1 MYLAIIIGIIPFLI
15 GTFYDF
21 TVFLVA
27 LIFSSILL
35 GIFIKN
41 KKIKIEINN
50 MFLLSLILFVFSLLG
65 IFWAIDKNDAIIG
78 TLRFLSLVIF
88 SILLMQCKKEE
99 KEKILNIIPYS
110 GLLMLIFSIIIGFIP
125 ALRNIVYSE
134 SNRITGLFQYSNVF
148 ALYLLIGFI
157 IITNK
162 KKKEEKIEESKK
174 ETVKIEKVEEKN
186 KGKNK
191 EKFLEKIK
199 KCSPII
205 CGIILLIGILM
216 TGSRTTFIITTIYI
230 IYLCFRKE
238 NRYRKIYGITYAVI
252 LILLGIY
259 VLITKN
265 IETIGRIFT
274 ISMDSSTLLGRILYW
289 KDGLNLL
296 LDNIFGYGYMGYSY
310 KIYEIQTGMYY
321 TKFVHND
328 YLQMALDIGIIPLVI
343 FIIFLVKSL
352 FSKNN
357 SKLNKII
364 LISII
369 IHMFLEFDLQFM
381 IIFYILLMCLE
392 ERTYKK
398 IEIEKSI
405 TSYLT
410 IGIVILVYGYY
421 GVACFMNYIKQD
433 KIAINMLGNFTEAKV
448 NVMNSTENL
457 NTANRLADEVLE
469 KNIYAYQAYGIKA
482 IYYLQNN
489 EFEKMIEMKKKEIA
503 LDKYNPQ
510 VYEDYVLYLSQVLEK
525 YAKEQNDEGIIKYSK
540 YVFEVENMIQDV
552 KNKTDKITGKLQD
565 SSKIELNEETL
576 NYINNIKEIIGKN

>member
-21 TVFLVA
+21 SVFLVT
-27 LIFSSILL
+27 LIFSGILL

-41 KKIKIEINN
+41 KKLKIEINN
-50 MFLLSLILFVFSLLG
+50 MFLLSMVLFIFSFLG

-78 TLRFLSLVIF
+78 TLRMLSLVIF

-99 KEKILNIIPYS
+99 KEKILNVIPYS
-110 GLLMLIFSIIIGFIP
+110 GLVMLILSIIIGFIP

-134 SNRITGLFQYSNVF
+134 SNRITGMFQYSNVF

-162 KKKEEKIEESKK
+162 KKKEEKVKEAKEES
-174 ETVKIEKVEEKN
+174 VKTEKN
-186 KGKNK
+186 KK
-191 EKFLEKIK
+191 ENREKLLK
-199 KCSPII
+199 KYSPII

-252 LILLGIY
+252 LLLLGIY

-296 LDNIFGYGYMGYSY
+296 LENIFGYGYMGYSY

-321 TKFVHND
+321 TKFIHND
-328 YLQMALDIGIIPLVI
+328 YLQMALDIGIVPLVI

-364 LISII
+364 LIAII

-392 ERTYKK
+392 EKTYKK

-405 TSYLT
+405 TSYLV

-421 GVACFMNYIKQD
+421 GIACFMNYIKQD
-433 KIAINMLGNFTEAKV
+433 EIAINMLGDFTEAKV

-489 EFEKMIEMKKKEIA
+489 EFEKMIEMKKKEIS

-510 VYEDYVLYLSQVLEK
+510 VYEDYVFCLSQVLEK
-525 YAKEQNDEGIIKYSK
+525 YAKEQNDEEIIKYSK

-552 KNKTDKITGKLQD
+552 KNKTDKITEKLQD
-565 SSKIELNEETL
+565 SSKIELSEETL
-576 NYINNIKEIIGKN
+576 NYINNIKEIIGKNKEDL

>member
-21 TVFLVA
+21 SVFLVT
-27 LIFSSILL
+27 LIFSGILL

-41 KKIKIEINN
+41 KKLKIEINN
-50 MFLLSLILFVFSLLG
+50 MFLLSMVLFIFSFLG

-78 TLRFLSLVIF
+78 TLRMLSLVIF

-99 KEKILNIIPYS
+99 KEKILNVIPYS
-110 GLLMLIFSIIIGFIP
+110 GLVMLILSIIIGFIP

-134 SNRITGLFQYSNVF
+134 SNRITGMFQYSNVF

-162 KKKEEKIEESKK
+162 KKKEEKVKEAKEES
-174 ETVKIEKVEEKN
+174 VKTEKN
-186 KGKNK
+186 KK
-191 EKFLEKIK
+191 ENREKLLK
-199 KCSPII
+199 KYSPII

-252 LILLGIY
+252 LLLLGIY

-296 LDNIFGYGYMGYSY
+296 LENIFGYGYMGYSY

-328 YLQMALDIGIIPLVI
+328 YLQIALDIGIIPLVI

-364 LISII
+364 LIAII

-381 IIFYILLMCLE
+381 IIFYILLICLE
-392 ERTYKK
+392 EKSYKGY
-398 IEIEKSI
+398 EIEKSI

-433 KIAINMLGNFTEAKV
+433 KIAINMLENFTEAKI
-448 NVMNSTENL
+448 NVMNSTENI
-457 NTANRLADEVLE
+457 NTANRLADEILE
-469 KNIYAYQAYGIKA
+469 NNKYAYQAYGIKA

-489 EFEKMIEMKKKEIA
+489 EFDKMIEMKKKEIA

-525 YAKEQNDEGIIKYSK
+525 YAKEQNKEEIIKYSK
-540 YVFEVENMIQDV
+540 YIFEVEDMIEDV
-552 KNKTDKITGKLQD
+552 KNKTDKITEKLQD
-565 SSKIELNEETL
+565 SSKIELNEETI
-576 NYINNIKEIIGKN
+576 NYINNIKEIIGEG

>member
-1 MYLAIIIGIIPFLI
+1 
-15 GTFYDF
+15 
-21 TVFLVA
+21 
-27 LIFSSILL
+27 
-35 GIFIKN
+35 
-41 KKIKIEINN
+41 
-50 MFLLSLILFVFSLLG
+50 MFLLSMVLFIFSTLG

-78 TLRFLSLVIF
+78 TLRMLSLVIF

-99 KEKILNIIPYS
+99 KEKILNVIPYS
-110 GLLMLIFSIIIGFIP
+110 GLVMLILSIIIGFIP

-134 SNRITGLFQYSNVF
+134 SNRITGMFQYSNVF

-162 KKKEEKIEESKK
+162 KKKEEKVKEAKEES
-174 ETVKIEKVEEKN
+174 VKTEKN
-186 KGKNK
+186 KK
-191 EKFLEKIK
+191 ENREKLLK
-199 KCSPII
+199 KYSPII

-252 LILLGIY
+252 LLLLGIY

-296 LDNIFGYGYMGYSY
+296 LENIFGYGYMGYSY
-310 KIYEIQTGMYY
+310 KVYEIQTGMYY

-364 LISII
+364 LIAII

-392 ERTYKK
+392 EKTYKK

-405 TSYLT
+405 TSYLV
-410 IGIVILVYGYY
+410 IGIIILVYGYY
-421 GVACFMNYIKQD
+421 GIACFMNYIKQD
-433 KIAINMLGNFTEAKV
+433 EIAINMLGDFTEAKV

-489 EFEKMIEMKKKEIA
+489 EFEKMIEMKKKEIS

-510 VYEDYVLYLSQVLEK
+510 VYEDYVFCLSQVLEK
-525 YAKEQNDEGIIKYSK
+525 YAKEQNDEEIIKYSK

-552 KNKTDKITGKLQD
+552 KNKTDKITEKLQD
-565 SSKIELNEETL
+565 SSKIELSEETL
-576 NYINNIKEIIGKN
+576 NYINNIKEIIGKNKEDL

>member
-1 MYLAIIIGIIPFLI
+1 MYLAIIIGIMPFLI

-50 MFLLSLILFVFSLLG
+50 MFLLSVILFVFSLLG

-125 ALRNIVYSE
+125 NLRDIVFSE

-162 KKKEEKIEESKK
+162 KKTEEKNVKNKK
-174 ETVKIEKVEEKN
+174 TEEKN
-186 KGKNK
+186 KEKNR

-199 KCSPII
+199 KYSPII

-238 NRYRKIYGITYAVI
+238 NKYRKIYGITYAVI

-328 YLQMALDIGIIPLVI
+328 YLQMALDIGIVPLII
-343 FIIFLVKSL
+343 FIVSLVKSI

-364 LISII
+364 LIVIML
-369 IHMFLEFDLQFM
+369 HMFLEFDLQFM
-381 IIFYILLMCLE
+381 IIFYILLICLE
-392 ERTYKK
+392 EKSYKEY
-398 IEIEKSI
+398 EIEKSI
-405 TSYLT
+405 TSYFT

-433 KIAINMLGNFTEAKV
+433 KIAINMLENFTEAKI
-448 NVMNSTENL
+448 NVMNSTENI
-457 NTANRLADEVLE
+457 NTANRLADEILE
-469 KNIYAYQAYGIKA
+469 NNKYAYQAYGIKA

-489 EFEKMIEMKKKEIA
+489 EFDKMIEMKKKEIA

-525 YAKEQNDEGIIKYSK
+525 YAKEQNNEEIIKYSK
-540 YVFEVENMIQDV
+540 YIFEVEDMIEDV
-552 KNKTDKITGKLQD
+552 KNKTDKITEKLQD
-565 SSKIELNEETL
+565 SSKIELNEETI
-576 NYINNIKEIIGKN
+576 NYINNIKEIIGEG

>member
-21 TVFLVA
+21 SVFLVT
-27 LIFSSILL
+27 LIFSGILL

-41 KKIKIEINN
+41 KKLKIEINN
-50 MFLLSLILFVFSLLG
+50 MFLLSMVLFIFSTLG
-65 IFWAIDKNDAIIG
+65 IFWATDKNDAIIG
-78 TLRFLSLVIF
+78 TLRMLSLVIF

-99 KEKILNIIPYS
+99 KEKILNVIPYS
-110 GLLMLIFSIIIGFIP
+110 GLVMLILSIIIGFIP

-134 SNRITGLFQYSNVF
+134 SNRITGMFQYSNVF

-162 KKKEEKIEESKK
+162 KKKEEKVKEAKEES
-174 ETVKIEKVEEKN
+174 VKIEKN
-186 KGKNK
+186 KQK
-191 EKFLEKIK
+191 LLK
-199 KCSPII
+199 KYSPII

-238 NRYRKIYGITYAVI
+238 NKYRKIYGITYVVI
-252 LILLGIY
+252 LLLLGIY

-296 LDNIFGYGYMGYSY
+296 LENIFGYGYMGYSY

-343 FIIFLVKSL
+343 FIIFLVKSI

-392 ERTYKK
+392 EKIYKK

-405 TSYLT
+405 TSYLV

-421 GVACFMNYIKQD
+421 GIACFMNYIKQD
-433 KIAINMLGNFTEAKV
+433 EIAINMLGDFTEAKV

-510 VYEDYVLYLSQVLEK
+510 VYEDYVFCLSQVLEK
-525 YAKEQNDEGIIKYSK
+525 YAKEQNDEEIIKYSK

-552 KNKTDKITGKLQD
+552 KNKTDKITEKLQD
-565 SSKIELNEETL
+565 SSKIELSEETL
-576 NYINNIKEIIGKN
+576 NYINNIKEIIGRNKEDL

>member
-21 TVFLVA
+21 SVFLVT
-27 LIFSSILL
+27 LIFSGILL

-41 KKIKIEINN
+41 KKLKIEINN
-50 MFLLSLILFVFSLLG
+50 MFLLSMVLFIFSTLG

-78 TLRFLSLVIF
+78 TLRMLSLVIF

-99 KEKILNIIPYS
+99 KEKILNVIPYS
-110 GLLMLIFSIIIGFIP
+110 GLVMLILSIIIGFIP

-134 SNRITGLFQYSNVF
+134 SNRITGMFQYSNVF

-162 KKKEEKIEESKK
+162 KKKEEKVKEAKEES
-174 ETVKIEKVEEKN
+174 VKTEKN
-186 KGKNK
+186 KK
-191 EKFLEKIK
+191 ENREKLLK
-199 KCSPII
+199 KYSPII

-252 LILLGIY
+252 LLLLGIY

-296 LDNIFGYGYMGYSY
+296 LENIFGYGYMGYSY
-310 KIYEIQTGMYY
+310 KVYEIQTGMYY

-364 LISII
+364 LIAII

-392 ERTYKK
+392 EKTYKK

-405 TSYLT
+405 TSYLV
-410 IGIVILVYGYY
+410 IGIIILVYGYY
-421 GVACFMNYIKQD
+421 GIACFMNYIKQD
-433 KIAINMLGNFTEAKV
+433 EIAINMLGDFTEAKV

-489 EFEKMIEMKKKEIA
+489 EFEKMIEMKKKEIS

-510 VYEDYVLYLSQVLEK
+510 VYEDYVFCLSQVLEK
-525 YAKEQNDEGIIKYSK
+525 YAKEQNDEEIIKYSK

-552 KNKTDKITGKLQD
+552 KNKTDKITEKLQD
-565 SSKIELNEETL
+565 SSKIELSEETL
-576 NYINNIKEIIGKN
+576 NYINNIKEIIGKNKEDL

>member
-21 TVFLVA
+21 SVFLVT
-27 LIFSSILL
+27 LIFSGILL

-41 KKIKIEINN
+41 KKLKIEINN
-50 MFLLSLILFVFSLLG
+50 MFLLSMVLFIFSTLG

-78 TLRFLSLVIF
+78 TLRMLSLVIF
-88 SILLMQCKKEE
+88 SILLIQCKKEE
-99 KEKILNIIPYS
+99 KEKILNVIPYS
-110 GLLMLIFSIIIGFIP
+110 GLVMLILSIIIGFIP

-134 SNRITGLFQYSNVF
+134 SNRITGMFQYSNVF

-162 KKKEEKIEESKK
+162 KKKEEKVKEAKEES
-174 ETVKIEKVEEKN
+174 VKTEKN
-186 KGKNK
+186 KK
-191 EKFLEKIK
+191 ENREKLLK
-199 KCSPII
+199 KYSPII

-252 LILLGIY
+252 LLLLGIY

-296 LDNIFGYGYMGYSY
+296 LENIFGYGYMGYSY
-310 KIYEIQTGMYY
+310 KVYEIQTGMYY

-364 LISII
+364 LIAII

-392 ERTYKK
+392 EKTYKK

-405 TSYLT
+405 TSYLV
-410 IGIVILVYGYY
+410 IGIIILVYGYY
-421 GVACFMNYIKQD
+421 GIACFMNYIKQD
-433 KIAINMLGNFTEAKV
+433 EIAINMLGDFTEAKV

-489 EFEKMIEMKKKEIA
+489 EFEKMIEMKKKEIS

-510 VYEDYVLYLSQVLEK
+510 VYEDYVFCLSQVLEK
-525 YAKEQNDEGIIKYSK
+525 YAKEQNDEEIIKYSK

-552 KNKTDKITGKLQD
+552 KNKTDKITEKLQD
-565 SSKIELNEETL
+565 SSKIELSEETL
-576 NYINNIKEIIGKN
+576 NYINNIKEIIGKNKEDL

>member
-162 KKKEEKIEESKK
+162 KKKEEKVKETKEES
-174 ETVKIEKVEEKN
+174 VKIEKNKKENREK
-186 KGKNK
+186 
-191 EKFLEKIK
+191 LLK
-199 KCSPII
+199 KYSPII

-238 NRYRKIYGITYAVI
+238 NRYRKIYGITYALI
-252 LILLGIY
+252 LLLLGIY

-328 YLQMALDIGIIPLVI
+328 YLQMALDIGIVPLII
-343 FIIFLVKSL
+343 FIVSLVKSI

-364 LISII
+364 LIVIML
-369 IHMFLEFDLQFM
+369 HMFLEFDLQFM
-381 IIFYILLMCLE
+381 IIFYILLICLE
-392 ERTYKK
+392 EKSYKEY
-398 IEIEKSI
+398 EIEKSI

-433 KIAINMLGNFTEAKV
+433 KIAINMLGNFTEAKI
-448 NVMNSTENL
+448 NVMNSTENI
-457 NTANRLADEVLE
+457 NTANRLADEILE
-469 KNIYAYQAYGIKA
+469 NNKYAYQAYGIKA

-489 EFEKMIEMKKKEIA
+489 EFDKMIEMKKKEIA
-503 LDKYNPQ
+503 LDKYNSQ

-525 YAKEQNDEGIIKYSK
+525 YAKEQNNEKIIKYSK
-540 YVFEVENMIQDV
+540 YIFEVEDMIEDV
-552 KNKTDKITGKLQD
+552 KNKTDKITEKLQD
-565 SSKIELNEETL
+565 SSKIELNEETV
-576 NYINNIKEIIGKN
+576 NYINNIKEIIKED

>member
-21 TVFLVA
+21 SVFLVT
-27 LIFSSILL
+27 LIFSGILL

-41 KKIKIEINN
+41 KKLKIEINN
-50 MFLLSLILFVFSLLG
+50 MFLLSMVLFIFSTLG
-65 IFWAIDKNDAIIG
+65 IFWATDKNDAIIG
-78 TLRFLSLVIF
+78 TLRMLSLVIF
-88 SILLMQCKKEE
+88 STLLMQCKKEE
-99 KEKILNIIPYS
+99 KEKILNVIPYS
-110 GLLMLIFSIIIGFIP
+110 GLVMLILSIIIGFIP

-134 SNRITGLFQYSNVF
+134 SNRITGMFQYSNVF

-162 KKKEEKIEESKK
+162 KKKEEKVKEAKEES
-174 ETVKIEKVEEKN
+174 VKIEKN
-186 KGKNK
+186 KQK
-191 EKFLEKIK
+191 LLK
-199 KCSPII
+199 KYSPII

-252 LILLGIY
+252 LLLLGIY

-296 LDNIFGYGYMGYSY
+296 LENIFGYGYMGYSY

-328 YLQMALDIGIIPLVI
+328 YLQIALDIGIIPLVI

-364 LISII
+364 LIAII

-381 IIFYILLMCLE
+381 IIFYILLICLE
-392 ERTYKK
+392 EKSYKGY
-398 IEIEKSI
+398 EIEKSI

-433 KIAINMLGNFTEAKV
+433 KIAINMLGNFTEAKI
-448 NVMNSTENL
+448 NVMNSTENI
-457 NTANRLADEVLE
+457 NTANRLADEILE
-469 KNIYAYQAYGIKA
+469 NNKYAYQAYGIKA

-489 EFEKMIEMKKKEIA
+489 EFDKMIEMKKKEIA

-525 YAKEQNDEGIIKYSK
+525 YAKEQNDEEIIKYSK

-552 KNKTDKITGKLQD
+552 KNKTDKITEKLQD
-565 SSKIELNEETL
+565 SSKIELSEETL
-576 NYINNIKEIIGKN
+576 NYINNIKEIIGKNKEDL

>member
-21 TVFLVA
+21 SVFLVT
-27 LIFSSILL
+27 LIFSGILL

-41 KKIKIEINN
+41 KKLKIEINN
-50 MFLLSLILFVFSLLG
+50 MFLLSMVLFIFSTLG

-78 TLRFLSLVIF
+78 TLRMLSLVIF

-99 KEKILNIIPYS
+99 KEKILNVIPYS
-110 GLLMLIFSIIIGFIP
+110 GLVMLILSIIIGFIP

-134 SNRITGLFQYSNVF
+134 SNRITGMFQYSNVF

-162 KKKEEKIEESKK
+162 KKKEEKVKEAKEES
-174 ETVKIEKVEEKN
+174 VKTEKN
-186 KGKNK
+186 KK
-191 EKFLEKIK
+191 ENREKLLK
-199 KCSPII
+199 KYSPII

-252 LILLGIY
+252 LLLLGIY

-296 LDNIFGYGYMGYSY
+296 LENIFGYGYMGYSY
-310 KIYEIQTGMYY
+310 KVYEIQTGMYY

-364 LISII
+364 LIAII

-392 ERTYKK
+392 EKTYKK

-405 TSYLT
+405 TSYLV
-410 IGIVILVYGYY
+410 IGIIILVYGYY
-421 GVACFMNYIKQD
+421 GIACFMNYIKQD
-433 KIAINMLGNFTEAKV
+433 EIAINMLGDFTEAKV

-457 NTANRLADEVLE
+457 NTANRLADEILE

-489 EFEKMIEMKKKEIA
+489 EFEKMIEMKKKEIS

-510 VYEDYVLYLSQVLEK
+510 VYEDYVFCLSQVLEK
-525 YAKEQNDEGIIKYSK
+525 YAKEQNDEEIIKYSK

-552 KNKTDKITGKLQD
+552 KNKTDKITEKLQD
-565 SSKIELNEETL
+565 SSKIELSEETL
-576 NYINNIKEIIGKN
+576 NYINNIKEIIGKNKEDL

>member
-21 TVFLVA
+21 SVFLVT
-27 LIFSSILL
+27 LIFSGILL

-41 KKIKIEINN
+41 KKLKIEINN
-50 MFLLSLILFVFSLLG
+50 MFLLSVILFVFSLLG

-78 TLRFLSLVIF
+78 TLRMLSLVIF

-99 KEKILNIIPYS
+99 KEKILNVIPYS
-110 GLLMLIFSIIIGFIP
+110 GLVMLILSIIIGFIP

-134 SNRITGLFQYSNVF
+134 SNRITGMFQYSNVF

-162 KKKEEKIEESKK
+162 KKKEEKVKEAKEES
-174 ETVKIEKVEEKN
+174 VKTEKN
-186 KGKNK
+186 KK
-191 EKFLEKIK
+191 ENREKLLK
-199 KCSPII
+199 KYSPII

-252 LILLGIY
+252 LLLLGIY

-296 LDNIFGYGYMGYSY
+296 LENIFGYGYMGYSY
-310 KIYEIQTGMYY
+310 KVYEIQTGMYY

-364 LISII
+364 LIAII

-392 ERTYKK
+392 EKTYKK

-405 TSYLT
+405 TSYLV
-410 IGIVILVYGYY
+410 IGIIILVYGYY
-421 GVACFMNYIKQD
+421 GIACFMNYIKQD
-433 KIAINMLGNFTEAKV
+433 EIAINMLGDFTEAKV

-489 EFEKMIEMKKKEIA
+489 EFEKMIEMKKKEIS

-510 VYEDYVLYLSQVLEK
+510 VYEDYVFCLSQVLEK
-525 YAKEQNDEGIIKYSK
+525 YAKEQNDEEIIKYSK

-552 KNKTDKITGKLQD
+552 KNKTDKITEKLQD
-565 SSKIELNEETL
+565 SSKIELSEETL
-576 NYINNIKEIIGKN
+576 NYINNIKEIIGKNKEDL

>member
-21 TVFLVA
+21 SVFLVT
-27 LIFSSILL
+27 LIFSGILL

-41 KKIKIEINN
+41 KKLKIEINN
-50 MFLLSLILFVFSLLG
+50 MFLLSMLLFIFSFLG

-78 TLRFLSLVIF
+78 TLRMLSLVIF

-99 KEKILNIIPYS
+99 KEKILNVIPYS
-110 GLLMLIFSIIIGFIP
+110 GLVMLILSIIIGFIP

-134 SNRITGLFQYSNVF
+134 SNRITGMFQYSNVF

-162 KKKEEKIEESKK
+162 KKKEEKVKEAKEES
-174 ETVKIEKVEEKN
+174 VKIEKN
-186 KGKNK
+186 KQK
-191 EKFLEKIK
+191 LLK
-199 KCSPII
+199 KYSPII

-252 LILLGIY
+252 LLLLGIY

-296 LDNIFGYGYMGYSY
+296 LENIFGYGYMGYSY
-310 KIYEIQTGMYY
+310 KVYEIQTGMYY

-328 YLQMALDIGIIPLVI
+328 YLQIALDIGIIPLVI

-364 LISII
+364 LIAII

-392 ERTYKK
+392 EKTYKK

-405 TSYLT
+405 TSYLV

-421 GVACFMNYIKQD
+421 GIACFMNYIKQD
-433 KIAINMLGNFTEAKV
+433 EIAINMLGDFTEAKV

-510 VYEDYVLYLSQVLEK
+510 VYEDYVFCLSQVLEK
-525 YAKEQNDEGIIKYSK
+525 YAKEQNDEEIIKYSK

-552 KNKTDKITGKLQD
+552 KNKTDKITEKLQD
-565 SSKIELNEETL
+565 SSKIELSEETL
-576 NYINNIKEIIGKN
+576 NYINNIKEIIGKNKEDL

>member
-21 TVFLVA
+21 SVFLVT
-27 LIFSSILL
+27 LIFSGILL

-41 KKIKIEINN
+41 KKLKIEINN
-50 MFLLSLILFVFSLLG
+50 MFLLSMVLFIFSFLG

-78 TLRFLSLVIF
+78 TLRMLSLVIF
-88 SILLMQCKKEE
+88 SILLMQCTKEE
-99 KEKILNIIPYS
+99 KEKILNVIPYS
-110 GLLMLIFSIIIGFIP
+110 GLVMLILSIIIGFIP

-134 SNRITGLFQYSNVF
+134 SNRITGMFQYSNVF

-162 KKKEEKIEESKK
+162 KKKEEKVKEAKEES
-174 ETVKIEKVEEKN
+174 VKIEKN
-186 KGKNK
+186 KQK
-191 EKFLEKIK
+191 LLK
-199 KCSPII
+199 KYSPII

-252 LILLGIY
+252 LLLLGIY

-296 LDNIFGYGYMGYSY
+296 LENIFGYGYMGYSY
-310 KIYEIQTGMYY
+310 KVYEIQTGMYY

-328 YLQMALDIGIIPLVI
+328 YLQIALDIGIIPLVI

-364 LISII
+364 LIAII

-392 ERTYKK
+392 EKTYKK

-405 TSYLT
+405 TSYLV
-410 IGIVILVYGYY
+410 IGIIILVYGYY
-421 GVACFMNYIKQD
+421 GIACFMNYIKQD
-433 KIAINMLGNFTEAKV
+433 EIAINMLGDFTEAKV

-489 EFEKMIEMKKKEIA
+489 EFEKMIEMKKKEIS

-510 VYEDYVLYLSQVLEK
+510 VYEDYVFCLSQVLEK
-525 YAKEQNDEGIIKYSK
+525 YAKEQNDEEIIKYSK

-552 KNKTDKITGKLQD
+552 KNKTDKITEKLQD
-565 SSKIELNEETL
+565 SSKIELSEETL
-576 NYINNIKEIIGKN
+576 NYINNIKEIIGKNKEDL

>member
-21 TVFLVA
+21 SVFLVT
-27 LIFSSILL
+27 LIFSGILL

-41 KKIKIEINN
+41 KKLKIEINN
-50 MFLLSLILFVFSLLG
+50 MFLLSMVLFIFSFLG

-78 TLRFLSLVIF
+78 TLRMLSLVIF
-88 SILLMQCKKEE
+88 SILLMQCTKEE
-99 KEKILNIIPYS
+99 KEKILNVIPYS
-110 GLLMLIFSIIIGFIP
+110 GLVMLILSIIIGFIP

-134 SNRITGLFQYSNVF
+134 SNRITGMFQYSNVF

-162 KKKEEKIEESKK
+162 KKKEEKVKEAKEES
-174 ETVKIEKVEEKN
+174 VKIEKN
-186 KGKNK
+186 KQK
-191 EKFLEKIK
+191 LLK
-199 KCSPII
+199 KYSPII

-252 LILLGIY
+252 LLLLGIY

-296 LDNIFGYGYMGYSY
+296 LENIFGYGYMGYSY

-328 YLQMALDIGIIPLVI
+328 YLQIALDIGIVPLVI

-364 LISII
+364 LIAII

-392 ERTYKK
+392 EKTYKK

-405 TSYLT
+405 TSYLV

-421 GVACFMNYIKQD
+421 GIACFMNYIKQD
-433 KIAINMLGNFTEAKV
+433 EIAINMLGDFTEAKV

-489 EFEKMIEMKKKEIA
+489 EFEKMIEMKKKEIS

-510 VYEDYVLYLSQVLEK
+510 VYEDYVFCLSQVLEK
-525 YAKEQNDEGIIKYSK
+525 YAKEQNDEEIIKYSK

-552 KNKTDKITGKLQD
+552 KNKTDKITEKLQD
-565 SSKIELNEETL
+565 SSKIELSEETL
-576 NYINNIKEIIGKN
+576 NYINNIKEIIGKNKEDL

>member
-1 MYLAIIIGIIPFLI
+1 MYLAIIIGIMPFLI

-50 MFLLSLILFVFSLLG
+50 MFLLSVILFVFSLLG
-65 IFWAIDKNDAIIG
+65 IFWTIDKNDAIIG

-125 ALRNIVYSE
+125 NLRDIVFSE

-162 KKKEEKIEESKK
+162 KKTEEKNVKNKK
-174 ETVKIEKVEEKN
+174 TEEKN
-186 KGKNK
+186 KEKNR

-199 KCSPII
+199 KYSPII

-238 NRYRKIYGITYAVI
+238 NKYRKIYGITYAVI

-328 YLQMALDIGIIPLVI
+328 YLQMALDIGIVPLII
-343 FIIFLVKSL
+343 FIVSLVKSI

-364 LISII
+364 LIVIML
-369 IHMFLEFDLQFM
+369 HMFLEFDLQFM
-381 IIFYILLMCLE
+381 IIFYILLICLE
-392 ERTYKK
+392 EKSYKEY
-398 IEIEKSI
+398 EIEKSI

-433 KIAINMLGNFTEAKV
+433 KIAINMLGNFTEAKI
-448 NVMNSTENL
+448 NVMNSTENI
-457 NTANRLADEVLE
+457 NTANRLADEILE
-469 KNIYAYQAYGIKA
+469 NNKYAYQAYGIKA

-489 EFEKMIEMKKKEIA
+489 EFDKMIEMKKKEIA

-525 YAKEQNDEGIIKYSK
+525 YAKEQNNEEIIKYSK
-540 YVFEVENMIQDV
+540 YIFEVEDMIEDV
-552 KNKTDKITGKLQD
+552 KNKTDKITEKLQD
-565 SSKIELNEETL
+565 SSKIELNEETI
-576 NYINNIKEIIGKN
+576 NYINNIKEIIGEG

>member
-21 TVFLVA
+21 SVFLVA
-27 LIFSSILL
+27 LIFSGILL

-41 KKIKIEINN
+41 KKLKIEINN
-50 MFLLSLILFVFSLLG
+50 MFLLSMVLFIFSFLG

-78 TLRFLSLVIF
+78 TLRMLSLVIF

-99 KEKILNIIPYS
+99 KEKILNVIPYS
-110 GLLMLIFSIIIGFIP
+110 GLVMLILSIIIGFIP

-134 SNRITGLFQYSNVF
+134 SNRITGMFQYSNVF

-162 KKKEEKIEESKK
+162 KKKEEKVKEAKEES
-174 ETVKIEKVEEKN
+174 VKTEKN
-186 KGKNK
+186 KK
-191 EKFLEKIK
+191 ENREKLLK
-199 KCSPII
+199 KYGPII

-216 TGSRTTFIITTIYI
+216 TGSRTTFVITTIYI

-238 NRYRKIYGITYAVI
+238 NKYRKIYGITYAVI
-252 LILLGIY
+252 LLLLGIY

-296 LDNIFGYGYMGYSY
+296 LENIFGYGYMGYSY
-310 KIYEIQTGMYY
+310 KVYEIQTGMYY

-328 YLQMALDIGIIPLVI
+328 YLQMALDIGIIPLAI

-392 ERTYKK
+392 EKTYKK

-405 TSYLT
+405 TSYLV
-410 IGIVILVYGYY
+410 IGIVILVYSYY
-421 GVACFMNYIKQD
+421 GIACFMNYIKQD
-433 KIAINMLGNFTEAKV
+433 EIAINMLGDFTEAKV

-489 EFEKMIEMKKKEIA
+489 EFEKMIEMKKKEIS

-510 VYEDYVLYLSQVLEK
+510 VYEDYVFCLSQVLEK
-525 YAKEQNDEGIIKYSK
+525 YAKEQNDEEIIKYSK

-552 KNKTDKITGKLQD
+552 KNKTDKITEKLQD
-565 SSKIELNEETL
+565 SSKIELSEETL
-576 NYINNIKEIIGKN
+576 NYINNIKEIIGKNKEDL

>member
-21 TVFLVA
+21 SVFLVT
-27 LIFSSILL
+27 LIFSGILL

-41 KKIKIEINN
+41 KKLKIEINN
-50 MFLLSLILFVFSLLG
+50 MFLLSMVLFIFSFLG

-78 TLRFLSLVIF
+78 TLRMLSLVIF
-88 SILLMQCKKEE
+88 STLLMQCKKEE
-99 KEKILNIIPYS
+99 KEKILNVIPYS
-110 GLLMLIFSIIIGFIP
+110 GLVMLILSIIIGFIP

-134 SNRITGLFQYSNVF
+134 SNRITGMFQYSNVF

-162 KKKEEKIEESKK
+162 KKKEEKVKEAKEES
-174 ETVKIEKVEEKN
+174 VKIEKN
-186 KGKNK
+186 KQK
-191 EKFLEKIK
+191 LLK
-199 KCSPII
+199 KYSPII

-252 LILLGIY
+252 LLLLGIY

-296 LDNIFGYGYMGYSY
+296 LENIFGYGYMGYSY
-310 KIYEIQTGMYY
+310 KVYEIQTGMYY

-328 YLQMALDIGIIPLVI
+328 YLQIALDIGIIPLVI

-364 LISII
+364 LIAII

-392 ERTYKK
+392 EKTYKK

-405 TSYLT
+405 TSYLV
-410 IGIVILVYGYY
+410 IGIIILVYGYY
-421 GVACFMNYIKQD
+421 GIACFMNYIKQD
-433 KIAINMLGNFTEAKV
+433 EIAINMLGDFTEAKV

-489 EFEKMIEMKKKEIA
+489 EFEKMIEMKKKEIS

-510 VYEDYVLYLSQVLEK
+510 VYEDYVFCLSQVLEK
-525 YAKEQNDEGIIKYSK
+525 YAKEQNDEEIIKYSK

-552 KNKTDKITGKLQD
+552 KNKTDKITEKLQD
-565 SSKIELNEETL
+565 SSKIELSEETL
-576 NYINNIKEIIGKN
+576 NYINNIKEIIGKNKEDL

>member
-21 TVFLVA
+21 SVFLVA
-27 LIFSSILL
+27 VIFSGILL

-41 KKIKIEINN
+41 KKLKIEINN
-50 MFLLSLILFVFSLLG
+50 MFLLSMVLFIFSTLG

-78 TLRFLSLVIF
+78 TLRMLSLVIF

-99 KEKILNIIPYS
+99 KEKILNVIPYS
-110 GLLMLIFSIIIGFIP
+110 GLVMLILSIIIGFIP

-134 SNRITGLFQYSNVF
+134 SNRITGMFQYSNVF

-162 KKKEEKIEESKK
+162 KKKEEKVKEAKEESI
-174 ETVKIEKVEEKN
+174 KIEKNKKENREK
-186 KGKNK
+186 
-191 EKFLEKIK
+191 LLK
-199 KCSPII
+199 KYSPII

-252 LILLGIY
+252 LLLLGIY

-296 LDNIFGYGYMGYSY
+296 LENIFGYGYMGYSY
-310 KIYEIQTGMYY
+310 KVYEIQTGMYY

-328 YLQMALDIGIIPLVI
+328 YLQIALDIGIIPLVI

-392 ERTYKK
+392 EKTYKK

-405 TSYLT
+405 TSYLV

-421 GVACFMNYIKQD
+421 GIACFMNYIKQD
-433 KIAINMLGNFTEAKV
+433 EIAINMLGDFTEAKV

-489 EFEKMIEMKKKEIA
+489 EFEKMIEMKKKEIS

-510 VYEDYVLYLSQVLEK
+510 VYEDYVFCLSQVLEK
-525 YAKEQNDEGIIKYSK
+525 YAKEQNDEEIIKYSK

-552 KNKTDKITGKLQD
+552 KNKTDKITEKLQD
-565 SSKIELNEETL
+565 SSKIELSEETL
-576 NYINNIKEIIGKN
+576 NYINNIKEIIGKNKEDL

>member
-21 TVFLVA
+21 SVFLVT
-27 LIFSSILL
+27 LIFSGILL

-41 KKIKIEINN
+41 KKLKIEINN
-50 MFLLSLILFVFSLLG
+50 MFLLSMVLFIFSFLG

-78 TLRFLSLVIF
+78 TLRMLSLVIF

-99 KEKILNIIPYS
+99 KEKILNVIPYS
-110 GLLMLIFSIIIGFIP
+110 GLVMLILSIIIGFIP

-134 SNRITGLFQYSNVF
+134 SNRITGMFQYSNVF

-162 KKKEEKIEESKK
+162 KKKEEKVKEAKEES
-174 ETVKIEKVEEKN
+174 VKIEKN
-186 KGKNK
+186 KQK
-191 EKFLEKIK
+191 LLK
-199 KCSPII
+199 KYSPII

-252 LILLGIY
+252 LLLLGIY

-296 LDNIFGYGYMGYSY
+296 LENIFGYGYMGYSY

-328 YLQMALDIGIIPLVI
+328 YLQIALDIGIVPLVI

-364 LISII
+364 LIAII

-392 ERTYKK
+392 EKTYKK

-405 TSYLT
+405 TSYLV
-410 IGIVILVYGYY
+410 IGIIILVYGYY
-421 GVACFMNYIKQD
+421 GIACFMNYIKQD
-433 KIAINMLGNFTEAKV
+433 EIAINMLGDFTEAKV

-489 EFEKMIEMKKKEIA
+489 EFEKMIEMKKKEIS

-510 VYEDYVLYLSQVLEK
+510 VYEDYVFCLSQVLEK
-525 YAKEQNDEGIIKYSK
+525 YAKEQNDEEIIKYSK

-552 KNKTDKITGKLQD
+552 KNKTDKITEKLQD
-565 SSKIELNEETL
+565 SSKIELSEETL
-576 NYINNIKEIIGKN
+576 NYINNIKEIIGKNKEDL

>member
-21 TVFLVA
+21 SVFLVT
-27 LIFSSILL
+27 LIFSGILL

-41 KKIKIEINN
+41 KKLKIEINN
-50 MFLLSLILFVFSLLG
+50 MFLLSMLLFIFSFLG

-78 TLRFLSLVIF
+78 TLRMLSLVIF

-99 KEKILNIIPYS
+99 KEKILNVIPYS
-110 GLLMLIFSIIIGFIP
+110 GLVMLILSIIIGFIP

-134 SNRITGLFQYSNVF
+134 SNRITGMFQYSNVF
-148 ALYLLIGFI
+148 AVYLLIGFI

-162 KKKEEKIEESKK
+162 KKKEEKVKEAKEES
-174 ETVKIEKVEEKN
+174 VKIEKN
-186 KGKNK
+186 KQK
-191 EKFLEKIK
+191 LLK
-199 KCSPII
+199 KYSPII

-252 LILLGIY
+252 LLLLGIY

-296 LDNIFGYGYMGYSY
+296 LENIFGYGYMGYSY
-310 KIYEIQTGMYY
+310 KVYEIQTGMYY

-328 YLQMALDIGIIPLVI
+328 YLQIALDIGIIPLVI

-392 ERTYKK
+392 EKTYKK

-405 TSYLT
+405 TSYLV

-421 GVACFMNYIKQD
+421 GIACFMNYIKQD
-433 KIAINMLGNFTEAKV
+433 EIAINMLGDFTEAKV

-489 EFEKMIEMKKKEIA
+489 EFEKMIEMKKKEIS

-510 VYEDYVLYLSQVLEK
+510 VYEDYVFCLSQVLEK
-525 YAKEQNDEGIIKYSK
+525 YAKEQNDEEIIKYSK
-540 YVFEVENMIQDV
+540 YVFEVENMVQDV
-552 KNKTDKITGKLQD
+552 KNKTDKITEKLQD
-565 SSKIELNEETL
+565 SSKIELSEETL
-576 NYINNIKEIIGKN
+576 NYINNIKEIIGKNKEDL

>member
-21 TVFLVA
+21 SVFLVT
-27 LIFSSILL
+27 LIFSGILL

-41 KKIKIEINN
+41 KKLKIEINN
-50 MFLLSLILFVFSLLG
+50 MFLLSMVLFIFSTLG

-78 TLRFLSLVIF
+78 TLRMLSLVIF

-99 KEKILNIIPYS
+99 KEKILNVIPYS
-110 GLLMLIFSIIIGFIP
+110 GLVMLILSIIIGFIP

-134 SNRITGLFQYSNVF
+134 SNRITGMFQYSNVF

-162 KKKEEKIEESKK
+162 KKKEEKVKEAKEES
-174 ETVKIEKVEEKN
+174 VKTEKN
-186 KGKNK
+186 KK
-191 EKFLEKIK
+191 ENREKLLK
-199 KCSPII
+199 KYSPII

-252 LILLGIY
+252 LLLLGIY

-296 LDNIFGYGYMGYSY
+296 LENIFGYGYMGYSY

-328 YLQMALDIGIIPLVI
+328 YLQIALDIGIIPLVI

-364 LISII
+364 LIAII

-392 ERTYKK
+392 EKTYKK

-405 TSYLT
+405 TSYLV
-410 IGIVILVYGYY
+410 IGIIILVYGYY
-421 GVACFMNYIKQD
+421 GIACFMNYIKQD
-433 KIAINMLGNFTEAKV
+433 EIAINMLGDFTEAKV

-510 VYEDYVLYLSQVLEK
+510 VYEDYVFCLSQVLEK
-525 YAKEQNDEGIIKYSK
+525 YAKEQNDEEIIKYSK

-552 KNKTDKITGKLQD
+552 KNKTDKITEKLQD
-565 SSKIELNEETL
+565 SSKIELSEETL
-576 NYINNIKEIIGKN
+576 NYINNIKEIIGKNKEDL

>member
-21 TVFLVA
+21 SVFLVT
-27 LIFSSILL
+27 LIFSGILL

-41 KKIKIEINN
+41 KKLKIEINN
-50 MFLLSLILFVFSLLG
+50 MFLLSMVLFIFSTLG

-78 TLRFLSLVIF
+78 TLRMLSLVIF

-99 KEKILNIIPYS
+99 KEKILNVIPYS
-110 GLLMLIFSIIIGFIP
+110 GLVMLILSIIIGFIP

-134 SNRITGLFQYSNVF
+134 SNRITGMFQYSNVF

-162 KKKEEKIEESKK
+162 KKKEEKVKEAKEES
-174 ETVKIEKVEEKN
+174 VKTEKN
-186 KGKNK
+186 KK
-191 EKFLEKIK
+191 ENREKLLK
-199 KCSPII
+199 KYSPII

-252 LILLGIY
+252 LLLLGIY

-296 LDNIFGYGYMGYSY
+296 LENIFGYGYMGYSY

-328 YLQMALDIGIIPLVI
+328 YLQIALDIGIVPLVI

-364 LISII
+364 LIAII

-392 ERTYKK
+392 EKTYKK

-405 TSYLT
+405 TSYLV
-410 IGIVILVYGYY
+410 IGIIILVYGYY
-421 GVACFMNYIKQD
+421 GIACFMNYIKQD
-433 KIAINMLGNFTEAKV
+433 EIAINMLGDFTEAKV

-510 VYEDYVLYLSQVLEK
+510 VYEDYVFCLSQVLEK
-525 YAKEQNDEGIIKYSK
+525 YAKEQNDEEIIKYSK

-552 KNKTDKITGKLQD
+552 KNKTDKITEKLQD
-565 SSKIELNEETL
+565 SSKIELSEETL
-576 NYINNIKEIIGKN
+576 NYINNIKEIIGKNKEDL

>member
-21 TVFLVA
+21 SVFLVT
-27 LIFSSILL
+27 LIFSGILL

-41 KKIKIEINN
+41 KKLKIEINN
-50 MFLLSLILFVFSLLG
+50 MFLLSMVLFIFSFLG

-78 TLRFLSLVIF
+78 TLRMLSLVIF
-88 SILLMQCKKEE
+88 SILLMQCTKEE
-99 KEKILNIIPYS
+99 KEKILNVIPYS
-110 GLLMLIFSIIIGFIP
+110 GLVMLILSIIIGFIP

-134 SNRITGLFQYSNVF
+134 SNRITGMFQYSNVF

-162 KKKEEKIEESKK
+162 KKKEEKVKEAKEES
-174 ETVKIEKVEEKN
+174 VKTEKN
-186 KGKNK
+186 KK
-191 EKFLEKIK
+191 ENREKLLK
-199 KCSPII
+199 KYSPII

-252 LILLGIY
+252 LLLLGIY

-296 LDNIFGYGYMGYSY
+296 LENIFGYGYMGYSY

-364 LISII
+364 LIAII

-405 TSYLT
+405 TSYLV

-421 GVACFMNYIKQD
+421 GIACFMNYIKQD
-433 KIAINMLGNFTEAKV
+433 EIAINMLGDFTEAKV

-489 EFEKMIEMKKKEIA
+489 EFEKMIEMKKKEIS

-510 VYEDYVLYLSQVLEK
+510 VYEDYVFCLSQVLEK
-525 YAKEQNDEGIIKYSK
+525 YAKEQNDEEIIKYSK

-552 KNKTDKITGKLQD
+552 KNKTDKITEKLQD
-565 SSKIELNEETL
+565 SSKIELSEETL
-576 NYINNIKEIIGKN
+576 NYINNIKEIIGKNKEDL